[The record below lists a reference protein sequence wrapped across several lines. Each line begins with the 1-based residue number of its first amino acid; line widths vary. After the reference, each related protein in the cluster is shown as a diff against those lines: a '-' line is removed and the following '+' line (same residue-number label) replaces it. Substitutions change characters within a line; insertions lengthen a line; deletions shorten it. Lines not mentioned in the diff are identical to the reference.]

1 MLSSQ
6 ISVPIRDTK
15 ACCSVCVFE
24 RAQNAM
30 VAAHCVCCCFV
41 FFYALSSFRS
51 VFLCV
56 CVCVC
61 VFLGVHQLELV
72 HICENQRQI
81 CLACRL
87 PFSSPVDQ
95 SSIRERWE
103 AFVKEALGVFLVL
116 ASLFLRY
123 TTRLPN
129 LLMNNTSSTEQV
141 LVFHRRGSV
150 KALDVFLPWRFECFS
165 SSLTVCVCVCV
176 CVCVYV
182 STRPFLFK

>member
-1 MLSSQ
+1 MSLRELGTRWWLL
-6 ISVPIRDTK
+6 I
-15 ACCSVCVFE
+15 VF
-24 RAQNAM
+24 
-30 VAAHCVCCCFV
+30 VVVFG

-51 VFLCV
+51 VFFV
-56 CVCVC
+56 CVCVY
-61 VFLGVHQLELV
+61 VRLGVLQLELV

-81 CLACRL
+81 CLVCRL

-103 AFVKEALGVFLVL
+103 ASVKEALGVFLVL

-141 LVFHRRGSV
+141 WVFHRRGSV
-150 KALDVFLPWRFECFS
+150 KALDVFLP
-165 SSLTVCVCVCV
+165 
-176 CVCVYV
+176 
-182 STRPFLFK
+182 

>member
-1 MLSSQ
+1 MFVSLRELGMRWWLL
-6 ISVPIRDTK
+6 I
-15 ACCSVCVFE
+15 VF
-24 RAQNAM
+24 
-30 VAAHCVCCCFV
+30 VVVFG

-51 VFLCV
+51 VFFV
-56 CVCVC
+56 CVRAR
-61 VFLGVHQLELV
+61 LGVLQLELV

-81 CLACRL
+81 CLVCRL

-103 AFVKEALGVFLVL
+103 ASVKEALGVFLVL

-141 LVFHRRGSV
+141 WVFHRRGSV
-150 KALDVFLPWRFECFS
+150 KALDVFLP
-165 SSLTVCVCVCV
+165 
-176 CVCVYV
+176 
-182 STRPFLFK
+182 

>member
-24 RAQNAM
+24 RARNAM
-30 VAAHCVCCCFV
+30 VAAHCICCCFW
-41 FFYALSSFRS
+41 FFLRIEQFQIS
-51 VFLCV
+51 VFCV
-56 CVCVC
+56 CVCVY
-61 VFLGVHQLELV
+61 VRLGVLQLELV

-81 CLACRL
+81 CLVCRL

-141 LVFHRRGSV
+141 WVFHRRGSV
-150 KALDVFLPWRFECFS
+150 KALDVFLP
-165 SSLTVCVCVCV
+165 
-176 CVCVYV
+176 
-182 STRPFLFK
+182 